1 MRIHINHT
9 TRYSYNESVKN
20 TAFNACASP
29 RKRWR
34 TSARLSWRM
43 TLPRLSS
50 EVYDGFGNYCTILN
64 LAGPLQSLEIQ
75 AQGTVEIGGSA
86 EHILDKR
93 IHPLAFLNSTA
104 LTGCNEAMRDFA
116 EIQTGGTARP
126 ARPDAAEPR
135 RARPHD
141 LHSRHHPCGH
151 RRRRSFCVG
160 QRRVSRPRPCV
171 FSLRARLGRCL
182 PAMCRATCSATT
194 MPTWPATPG
203 QKPASTENGMCST
216 PPTSFSNPATMC
228 SWPWGWTDN
237 DAAPVRGMRQGGGTE
252 QMSFSVQ
259 VQQAQ

>member
-9 TRYSYNESVKN
+9 TRYSYNESVKHSIQCLRL
-20 TAFNACASP
+20 TPQTLAHQ
-29 RKRWR
+29 RV
-34 TSARLSWRM
+34 LSWRM

-93 IHPLAFLNSTA
+93 IHPLVFLNSTA

-116 EIQTGGTARP
+116 EIQTGGTPDRQGLMRLSRAVLDHMTYIPGTTHVATAAAEAFALGSGVCQDHTHVFLACARALDVP
-126 ARPDAAEPR
+126 ARYVSGYLLSDDDAHLASHAWAEACLDGKWYVFDTTNQLFQP
-135 RARPHD
+135 
-141 LHSRHHPCGH
+141 SHHVQLA
-151 RRRRSFCVG
+151 VG
-160 QRRVSRPRPCV
+160 
-171 FSLRARLGRCL
+171 L
-182 PAMCRATCSATT
+182 
-194 MPTWPATPG
+194 
-203 QKPASTENGMCST
+203 
-216 PPTSFSNPATMC
+216 
-228 SWPWGWTDN
+228 DYN

-252 QMSFSVQ
+252 KMSFSVQ